1 MSDRYFLDTNILV
14 YSFDRVEPR
23 KASVAEDL
31 VTRAVTS
38 GLGIISY
45 QVVQEFINVSLRR
58 FGTTMT
64 VTELELYFFKILLP
78 MMRVPSSTELFL
90 EALRLQMANRIAW
103 YDSLIVAAAI
113 RGGCDVLYSEDMRH
127 GRRFGDLVIQN
138 PFL

>member
-14 YSFDRVEPR
+14 YSFDGVEPR

-31 VTRAVTS
+31 VIRAVTS

-64 VTELELYFFKILLP
+64 VAELELYFFKILLP

>member
-14 YSFDRVEPR
+14 YSFDPVEPR

-31 VTRAVTS
+31 ITRAVAS
-38 GLGIISY
+38 GLGVISY

-58 FGTTMT
+58 FGAAMT

-78 MMRVPSSTELFL
+78 MMRVSSSTELFL
-90 EALRLQMANRIAW
+90 EALRLQTANRIAW

-113 RGGCDVLYSEDMRH
+113 R
-127 GRRFGDLVIQN
+127 
-138 PFL
+138 